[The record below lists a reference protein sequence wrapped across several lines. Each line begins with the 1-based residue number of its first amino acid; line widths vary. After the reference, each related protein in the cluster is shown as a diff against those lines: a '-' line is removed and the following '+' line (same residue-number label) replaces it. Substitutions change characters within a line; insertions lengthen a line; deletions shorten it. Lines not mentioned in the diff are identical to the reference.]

1 MICTT
6 LGHTFRVSASIDS
19 FTRSSASGDGLFCGT
34 AGTGFCCAVA
44 TADGTASVQVRATSR
59 RRVTN
64 RARLMWTVLRCGR
77 YRDEWWSEMHFRRA
91 WTPRADVENVG
102 PGGESENAPLLLAR
116 NRVRVRDREAVD
128 PDGSRDAAGIY
139 RLQHRELGAVEPGV
153 VERPR
158 FSRPRDPIGITK
170 PL

>member
-59 RRVTN
+59 SRVTN
-64 RARLMWTVLRCGR
+64 RARLMWTVLRRGGYRGR
-77 YRDEWWSEMHFRRA
+77 PEEGDAFPASVDA
-91 WTPRADVENVG
+91 GADVE
-102 PGGESENAPLLLAR
+102 
-116 NRVRVRDREAVD
+116 
-128 PDGSRDAAGIY
+128 DAGRA
-139 RLQHRELGAVEPGV
+139 
-153 VERPR
+153 
-158 FSRPRDPIGITK
+158 
-170 PL
+170 